1 MSRKFLLQSFSKLII
16 FHLKK
21 KKNQTKRMILHQD
34 FGAEWC
40 VVTISLSEKA
50 FCSNGLYFIYR

>member
-1 MSRKFLLQSFSKLII
+1 
-16 FHLKK
+16 
-21 KKNQTKRMILHQD
+21 MILHQD